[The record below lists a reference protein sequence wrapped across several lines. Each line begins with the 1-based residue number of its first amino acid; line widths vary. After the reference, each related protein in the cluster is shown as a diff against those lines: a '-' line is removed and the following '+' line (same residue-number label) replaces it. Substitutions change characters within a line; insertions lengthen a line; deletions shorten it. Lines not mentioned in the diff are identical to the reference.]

1 MSDEYYYH
9 CLGNERGADTSTSD
23 RLTRMEGAE
32 INKSLLAL
40 KVCALKLSS
49 CGARLAQL
57 VEHQTFNLRVMGSS
71 PISGAQIF
79 FSFFSFSLVLS
90 FLSEF
95 SPFRSV
101 FELWD
106 AKGLTYHLGEAN

>member
-1 MSDEYYYH
+1 
-9 CLGNERGADTSTSD
+9 
-23 RLTRMEGAE
+23 
-32 INKSLLAL
+32 
-40 KVCALKLSS
+40 
-49 CGARLAQL
+49 
-57 VEHQTFNLRVMGSS
+57 
-71 PISGAQIF
+71 
-79 FSFFSFSLVLS
+79 LS